1 MQQRDG
7 AFKDPVVAAKS
18 HEGEILFLLMSDLF
32 YAKMLNEQNSKQ
44 DFILSLCQFA
54 GDLDRLLIL
63 RE

>member
-7 AFKDPVVAAKS
+7 AFKDPVVAKS
-18 HEGEILFLLMSDLF
+18 HVGEILFLSSDLF
-32 YAKMLNEQNSKQ
+32 YAKMLNVQNSKQ